1 VIQVPNIK
9 NISSL
14 RQYTAV
20 LDEVD
25 KGKPVFLTRDGK
37 GKYAII
43 DMAEYDSMR
52 NALWNRMFEELDD
65 ARRTGDEEGWVSFA
79 AAKEQ
84 LNKHG

>member
-1 VIQVPNIK
+1 MPNIK

-25 KGKPVFLTRDGK
+25 EGKPVFLTRDGK

-65 ARRTGDEEGWVSFA
+65 AHRVGDEEGWVSFSS
-79 AAKEQ
+79 AKEL
-84 LNKHG
+84 LNRHG